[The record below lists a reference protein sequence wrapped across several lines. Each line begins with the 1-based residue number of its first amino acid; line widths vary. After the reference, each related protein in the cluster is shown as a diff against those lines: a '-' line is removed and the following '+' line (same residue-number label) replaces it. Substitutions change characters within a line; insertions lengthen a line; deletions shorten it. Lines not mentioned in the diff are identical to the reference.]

1 MVQTKL
7 IGVLALQGGFSEH
20 VDALRRAG
28 AEVREVRLPRDL
40 EGLDGL
46 VLPGGESTTMGK
58 LAVHYGLMEPLR
70 QFARTHAVWGS
81 CAGAIMLSKDAKRDQ
96 PLIGAMDLV
105 VTRNAFG
112 SQIDSFEE
120 GLSFDCLSSKE
131 KPFPAVFIRAPVLE
145 PGKECKVLC
154 ALPDGRVVACQQGK
168 LLATSFHPELTQD
181 LRFHE
186 YFLSLVE
193 QQDH

>member
-1 MVQTKL
+1 MQAKQV
-7 IGVLALQGGFSEH
+7 GVLALQGGFSEH
-20 VDALRRAG
+20 VDALRRLG
-28 AEVREVRLPRDL
+28 AQVREVRLPRDL

-46 VLPGGESTTMGK
+46 VLPGGESTTIGK
-58 LAVHYGLMEPLR
+58 LAVAFGLMDPLR

-81 CAGAIMLSKDAKRDQ
+81 CAGAILLSRDAKRDQ

-112 SQIDSFEE
+112 SQVDSFEE
-120 GLSFDCLSSKE
+120 GLAVDCLARME
-131 KPFPAVFIRAPVLE
+131 KPFPALFIRAPVLE
-145 PGKECKVLC
+145 PGPACKVLC

-168 LLATSFHPELTQD
+168 LLATSFHPELTDD

-193 QQDH
+193 HSR